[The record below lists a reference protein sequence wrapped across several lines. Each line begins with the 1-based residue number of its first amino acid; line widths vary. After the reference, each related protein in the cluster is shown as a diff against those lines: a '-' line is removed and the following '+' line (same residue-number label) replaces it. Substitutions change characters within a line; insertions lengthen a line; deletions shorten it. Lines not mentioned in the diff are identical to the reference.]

1 MHAVP
6 ERAAVPA
13 SRPKREVAGREAT
26 PPRHRTFSAC
36 SRVGVRREL

>member
-26 PPRHRTFSAC
+26 RHRTFSAC

>member
-13 SRPKREVAGREAT
+13 SRPKREVGRLAPAPVWVSDVSCEAEAE
-26 PPRHRTFSAC
+26 RI
-36 SRVGVRREL
+36 